1 METLPKKPSRNTAET
16 KQNLSGDRCCRL
28 VHRRV
33 IAQESRQFRSKVG
46 EDRSRPAG
54 LPAVSS
60 RSRAGWRPPVG
71 PRVPCRSCACLQQ
84 PLLPAALGIP
94 VAETKLHRGGGSQ
107 GLGPT
112 RAARAPWRPEER
124 AAALAHPRS
133 GRGSDVKHSYESG
146 IVLRYWGFR

>member
-84 PLLPAALGIP
+84 PLLPAALCIP

-112 RAARAPWRPEER
+112 RAARPLAARGTRCRPSPPEEWPR
-124 AAALAHPRS
+124 FRCKALLWIR
-133 GRGSDVKHSYESG
+133 HSPQ
-146 IVLRYWGFR
+146 VLGF